1 MLMRNLRM
9 TLRAL
14 PLALA
19 TALLAT
25 PAAYAQVYKW
35 VDEKGVINYSSTPP
49 DKRKH
54 QKLEEDKGRVST
66 IESYDYQ
73 REDGA
78 RTDRALKDR
87 IDRLEQDA
95 QRTRQQSGQQSAAGP
110 DPAAAAE
117 AQRQWRERC
126 IAERR
131 TDCDSPYAS
140 GYDPGYYTP
149 YFRPGV
155 QPVPQR
161 AGPGQYR
168 PTPDVAV
175 GGGGVVGPYSR
186 PPPSGV
192 VVGPGPG
199 GVGAAYGPAAPGGVV
214 VTPGTGGVGAAYRP
228 VPEEPQPYP
237 GRPVFRPMPRQ

>member
-1 MLMRNLRM
+1 MRILLMTFHR
-9 TLRAL
+9 L

-19 TALLAT
+19 AALLAA

-35 VDEKGVINYSSTPP
+35 VDEKGIINYSSTPP
-49 DKRKH
+49 DKRKS

-73 REDGA
+73 KEDAARRE
-78 RTDRALKDR
+78 RALKDR
-87 IDRLEQDA
+87 VDRLEQDA
-95 QRTRQQSGQQSAAGP
+95 QRNRQQSAAAQ

-131 TDCDSPYAS
+131 TDCDNPYAS
-140 GYDPGYYTP
+140 AYDPGYYTP

-161 AGPGQYR
+161 PGPGQYR

-175 GGGGVVGPYSR
+175 GGGGVVGPFSR

-228 VPEEPQPYP
+228 VPEQPQTYP
-237 GRPVFRPMPRQ
+237 GPPVFRPTPRQ